1 MRKTLIILLIFG
13 WVLVSCTQP
22 ESNNRQNTPQAN
34 TKPSQRIPLLI
45 KLPTATAAKFVLKP
59 TSTII
64 PTNTPFSLEDSY
76 GFGYGPRVYPNGMN
90 PLTGLFVEDAQCLE
104 RRPLAIKITNF
115 PRSVRPQWGLMKA
128 DHVYEYYLEDGMT
141 RFIGIFYGEN
151 ANRVGPIRS
160 ARPFDHRVMQMYN
173 AIFTFAYADDRVMDL
188 LLDSP
193 QKKYIVIQQPDN
205 CPPLCRIGPDYE
217 YNTLYADTDLLSQ
230 YVTNRGTDNGR
241 QELSGLRFEEKTII
255 SFGGRQ
261 INRVGIR
268 FSQTS
273 YHIWDY
279 DPVTKLF
286 FRSQDLDT
294 RERDQEIYAPLF
306 DSLSQEQIST
316 DNLVIL
322 LVPTPYFFKSSDTE
336 IYDIYLKGEGVGY
349 ALREG
354 RIYEII
360 WKRTN
365 NELVTISMS
374 NGKPYPLKP
383 GKVWFEI
390 LGESS
395 TFEINDLNWQF
406 YFDIP

>member
-1 MRKTLIILLIFG
+1 MKRNLFTILFFG

-22 ESNNRQNTPQAN
+22 KSENNQITPTAIIQLS
-34 TKPSQRIPLLI
+34 KIPPI
-45 KLPTATAAKFVLKP
+45 STKLPTSTAAKFVLKP
-59 TSTII
+59 TSTNI
-64 PTNTPFSLEDSY
+64 PTNTPFSLEDSF
-76 GFGYGPRVYPNGMN
+76 GFGYGPRVYPDSMN
-90 PLTGLFVEDAQCLE
+90 PLTGLIIEDERLLE

-151 ANRVGPIRS
+151 ASRVGPIRS

-173 AIFTFAYADDRVMDL
+173 AIFTFAYADSRVMNF

-193 QKKYIVIQQPDN
+193 EKNYLVIQQPDN

-230 YVTNRGTDNGR
+230 YVTNRGTDNNR
-241 QELSGLRFEEKTII
+241 QELSGLRFEEKTTI

-261 INRVGIR
+261 VSRIGIR

-273 YHIWDY
+273 YHKWDY
-279 DPVTKLF
+279 DSVTKRF
-286 FRSQDLDT
+286 FRSQDLET
-294 RERDQEIYAPLF
+294 RVRGQEIYAPLF
-306 DSLSQEQIST
+306 DSLSEEQIST
-316 DNLVIL
+316 DNLIIL
-322 LVPTPYFFKSSDTE
+322 LVPITYFFKSSDTE
-336 IYDIYLKGEGVGY
+336 IYDINLTGTGNGY

-354 RIYEII
+354 RVYQVK
-360 WKRTN
+360 WNRNDDK
-365 NELVTISMS
+365 LVTLTMS
-374 NGKPYPLKP
+374 NGKTYPLKP
-383 GKVWFEI
+383 GKTWYEI

-395 TFEINDLNWQF
+395 TSEINDLNWQF